1 MGEFKFMDLLYSKY
15 ASPMDLMNLY
25 LEQGRFGEF
34 VTNIIELEHE
44 RKKAEE
50 EKETD
55 NRLWSMFIHSY
66 VPEGTTFEK
75 WKEDVLKRS
84 KEQGK
89 EQVKA
94 HTKDENM
101 TEQDIQ
107 NIMDKFFP

>member
-1 MGEFKFMDLLYSKY
+1 MGEFRFMDLLYSRY
-15 ASPMDLMNLY
+15 ASPMDLVNLY

-44 RKKAEE
+44 RKKAEA

-55 NRLWSMFIHSY
+55 SRLWSMFIQCD

-75 WKEDVLKRS
+75 WKEDALKRS
-84 KEQGK
+84 KEQG
-89 EQVKA
+89 KA

-101 TEQDIQ
+101 TKQDIQ
-107 NIMDKFFP
+107 NIMDKFFS